1 MCVLKYGVRG
11 SGSVTGAQAWKEP
24 QEVGGRQEPVLQAVP
39 RDEHW
44 GETFRLH
51 TQELN
56 ADLNKQLQWVDVRE
70 QKMAVG
76 VRRGR
81 GSRSGTFSPGEF
93 SSAGVDSQGLET
105 AFKEEQV

>member
-1 MCVLKYGVRG
+1 MAVSPEPRHGKNPRRYGGDRN
-11 SGSVTGAQAWKEP
+11 QCF
-24 QEVGGRQEPVLQAVP
+24 RRVP

-56 ADLNKQLQWVDVRE
+56 ADLNKQLQWVDVGE
-70 QKMAVG
+70 QKTAVG
-76 VRRGR
+76 VGRGR
-81 GSRSGTFSPGEF
+81 GSRGGTFSPGEF
-93 SSAGVDSQGLET
+93 SNAGVDSQGLET